1 MISMKKNT
9 NQNGSDGFWHFQ
21 VKFWHFV
28 FSQNTIIS
36 IEHYVDFWPK
46 NLLIFYPSLGNLTTH
61 IAIAKILNFDECDA
75 RILFHAGSLALTK
88 SFHAN

>member
-1 MISMKKNT
+1 MISMKMVFEIWKSNFGT
-9 NQNGSDGFWHFQ
+9 FWNLGTTYG
-21 VKFWHFV
+21 
-28 FSQNTIIS
+28 FSQNTKIS
-36 IEHYVDFWPK
+36 FEHYVDFWSK
-46 NLLIFYPSLGNLTTH
+46 FLLILYPFLGNLTTH

>member
-1 MISMKKNT
+1 M
-9 NQNGSDGFWHFQ
+9 
-21 VKFWHFV
+21 
-28 FSQNTIIS
+28 
-36 IEHYVDFWPK
+36 YVDFWPK
-46 NLLIFYPSLGNLTTH
+46 ILLILYPFLGNLTTH